1 MVRTARQLRQGF
13 TIVEMMV
20 VLVIIGL
27 LAAILIPT
35 VGIAMRTVRQGGIR
49 TERSNLSAAIEQY
62 KGKVGEYP
70 IDFSNPALLFPHI
83 KAISRT
89 AVGTQAIYEGW
100 RTANLPNPHY
110 KAGMPPAYQTRSPQ
124 TMLQHEAIVFLLS
137 ELSTN
142 SQFPLGYRFNTNTNA
157 WELTDYQRPNT
168 NSDWI
173 LTGSKQTFFDFAPGR
188 LVDRDSD
195 GWLEYEPSGV
205 PVPYVYFDARVYRT
219 AAPVGLDFELST
231 VNVTGVTGAGYAVP
245 YWTNP
250 TTPINNTS
258 YQLLHCGVDGRFGT
272 VVSATS
278 DPALRR
284 LYPAG
289 TNFTLDDRD
298 NLANF
303 AETRLDEQL
312 TQ

>member
-1 MVRTARQLRQGF
+1 MLGTAQRRRGF
-13 TIVEMMV
+13 TIVEMLV
-20 VLVIIGL
+20 VLAIIGV
-27 LAAILIPT
+27 LAAILVPT
-35 VGIAMRTVRQGGIR
+35 VGIAMRTVRQGAIR
-49 TERSNLSAAIEQY
+49 TEMSNLSSAIEQY

-70 IDFSNPALLFPHI
+70 IDFSNPSLVFPHI

-89 AVGTQAIYEGW
+89 AVGNQTVYADW
-100 RTANLPNPHY
+100 LTAALPNPHY
-110 KAGMPPAYQTRSPQ
+110 KAGMPAAYQTRRPQ

-142 SQFPLGYRFNTNTNA
+142 SQFPLGYRYNTNTNA
-157 WELTDYQRPNT
+157 WELTDYQANG
-168 NSDWI
+168 SEWV

-188 LVDRDSD
+188 LVDRDMD

-219 AAPVGLDFELST
+219 GLPVGLDFENST

-250 TTPINNTS
+250 TTPVNNTS

-272 VVSATS
+272 IVSATN
-278 DPALRR
+278 DPAMRR

-312 TQ
+312 EQ